1 MIDLSDKTFAKLL
14 ADMLARVPSD
24 LNKREGSLIRTS
36 LAAAAWTIE
45 GLYLDMG
52 YIQKQAYGETATTEY
67 LDYIAEEA
75 GLTRKEAVPAIR
87 EGRFNIAPPVGTQF
101 MIMQEGGNVYYT
113 LTKAAESSPDS
124 SYPDTPF
131 VGELTCDTA
140 GAIGNVYSGTLGVV
154 GFVNGLTDALLIGTI
169 IPGEDVETDDS
180 LRARYLSAI
189 GRVEF
194 AGNINAYKK
203 YLLAQT
209 GVGAV
214 QIYPVWNGPGTVLIS
229 VVDEDYLP
237 VTSAKLSE
245 LQTLVCPPD
254 AGSATPSANGYGIAP
269 IGAVVTMTRP
279 IQYNLTITADIVI
292 KSSSSKTIEEIQAD
306 AEQKLNEYILDQ
318 CKSWGEMA
326 DWNLATYSITIYYNK
341 VLSVLNNLD
350 SVEVATSV
358 MVNGDRADIVLQ
370 QQPQVDGQRIPH
382 LYSVTL
388 TQA

>member
-36 LAAAAWTIE
+36 LAAAAWAIE

-75 GLTRKEAVPAIR
+75 GLTRKAAVPAIR
-87 EGRFNIAPPVGTQF
+87 EGRFNIAPPLGTQF
-101 MIMQEGGNVYYT
+101 MIMQEGGNIYYT
-113 LTKAAESSPDS
+113 LTKAAENSPDS

-131 VGELTCDTA
+131 MGELTCDTA
-140 GAIGNVYSGTLGVV
+140 GAVGNVYSGTLGVV
-154 GFVNGLTDALLIGTI
+154 GFVNGLTNALLIGTI

-180 LRARYLSAI
+180 LRSRYLSAV

-194 AGNINAYKK
+194 AGNIDAYKK
-203 YLLAQT
+203 LLLAQT

-214 QIYPVWNGPGTVLIS
+214 QIYPIWDGPGTVLIS

-237 VTSAKLSE
+237 ITNTKLLE
-245 LQTLVCPPD
+245 LQTLVCPPQLD
-254 AGSATPSANGYGIAP
+254 DATPSAMGYGMAP
-269 IGAVVTMTRP
+269 IGAVVTITRP
-279 IQYNLTITADIVI
+279 EQVNLTIKGNITI

-306 AEQKLNEYILDQ
+306 AEEKLNEYIMEQ
-318 CKSWGEMA
+318 CLSWGEMA
-326 DWNLATYSITIYYNK
+326 AWNMASYSLTIYYNK
-341 VLSVLNNLD
+341 ILAVLNNLD
-350 SVEVATSV
+350 GVEVATNV
-358 MVNGDRADIVLQ
+358 KVNGGTLNITLVQ
-370 QQPQVDGQRIPH
+370 NPTTNGQKIPH

>member
-14 ADMLARVPSD
+14 ADMLARVPAD

-36 LAAAAWTIE
+36 LAAAAWAIE

-67 LDYIAEEA
+67 LDHIAEEA

-87 EGRFNIAPPVGTQF
+87 EGRFNIAPPLGTQF
-101 MIMQEGGNVYYT
+101 MIMQEGGNIYYT
-113 LTKAAESSPDS
+113 LTKAAENSPDL

-140 GAIGNVYSGTLGVV
+140 GAIGNVYSGALGVV

-194 AGNINAYKK
+194 AGNIDAYKK

-237 VTSAKLSE
+237 ITSAKLSE
-245 LQTLVCPPD
+245 LQILVCPSEGE
-254 AGSATPSANGYGIAP
+254 GSSPSANGYGMAP
-269 IGAVVTMTRP
+269 IGAVVTITTPNAFP
-279 IQYNLTITADIVI
+279 ISITADILI
-292 KSSSSKTIEEIQAD
+292 KSTSSRTISEIQAD
-306 AEQKLNEYILDQ
+306 ALTAMNEYIKEQ
-318 CKSWGEMA
+318 CEYWGEMSK
-326 DWNLATYSITIYYNK
+326 WNVASYSLTIYYNK
-341 VLSVLNNLD
+341 VLSILNNID
-350 SVEVATSV
+350 GVEVATS
-358 MVNGDRADIVLQ
+358 MIINQDRADI
-370 QQPQVDGQRIPH
+370 I
-382 LYSVTL
+382 L
-388 TQA
+388 TQTANVQNIPYLALLVLNEV